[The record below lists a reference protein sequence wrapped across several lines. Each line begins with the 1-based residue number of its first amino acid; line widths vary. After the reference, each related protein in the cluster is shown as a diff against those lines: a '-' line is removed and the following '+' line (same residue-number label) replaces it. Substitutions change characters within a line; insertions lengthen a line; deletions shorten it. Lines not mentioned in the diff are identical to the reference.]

1 MKKLTAIMVALA
13 LLVTLCG
20 SALAADT
27 YTIKFAYT
35 QGDKPREESA
45 EIMYAEMFKE
55 YCEANSNG
63 KLKVE
68 LYPSGQLGTAAENV
82 QGIVAG
88 NIEAACVNLSM
99 LNSIY
104 ADSMVLSCPGLFNS
118 EEQCD
123 AVLAGDWG
131 KDFFNKL
138 ETATN
143 VKMLTAISN
152 GFRCF
157 TSSKA
162 PLTTLD
168 SAKGVVF
175 RVMDSPVYIKMVEA
189 LGAKAVPMAGSEMY
203 TAMQNHTV
211 DGQENP
217 VMNILNDKTYEVQKY
232 MVMDKHVASI
242 MTFIMSSSF
251 FNTLPAE
258 LQQVVLD
265 ADAAA
270 RPEAQRVIK
279 TINTNGVEQLRT
291 LGLEIYIPTDEEL
304 AAWHSAIS
312 APCQEYV
319 RSQLGDALVDG
330 LLAAVEAAK

>member
-1 MKKLTAIMVALA
+1 MRKLIAILVATT
-13 LLVTLCG
+13 LLLTLCG

-45 EIMYAEMFKE
+45 EIMYAELFKE

-63 KLKVE
+63 QLKVE

-82 QGIVAG
+82 QGIVAS

-118 EEQCD
+118 EEECD
-123 AVLAGDWG
+123 TVLGGTWG
-131 KDFFNKL
+131 QEFFGKM
-138 ETATN
+138 EAATN

-162 PLTTLD
+162 PLTTVD
-168 SAKGVVF
+168 TAKGVVF
-175 RVMDSPVYIKMVEA
+175 RVMDSPVYIKMVES

-203 TAMQNHTV
+203 TAMQNGTV

-251 FNTLPAE
+251 FTALPAE

-270 RPEAQRVIK
+270 RPEAQRVVK
-279 TINTNGVEQLRT
+279 NVNTNGITQLQD
-291 LGLEIYIPTDEEL
+291 LGLEIYTPTDEEL
-304 AAWHSAIS
+304 TAWHDAIS

-319 RSQLGDALVDG
+319 RSQLGDELVDG
-330 LLAAVEAAK
+330 LLAAIQAVR